1 MADEADMRMGRRQ
14 IGYCP
19 LLGRS
24 MGDNAGLVIR
34 EYPLAGVWSLLS
46 QSISH
51 RYPLS
56 LSPCIY
62 IYSIEDTF
70 GVTLYSHLH
79 FMSVHINTY
88 IYITHRCFKSMCVY
102 IYTYIHTYVDMYVH
116 AQACMSCN
124 PTQHNPLSI
133 PFTTPSQPVRSHPI
147 PSHPSK
153 YPSYY
158 LAQLYVYRHIHIHV
172 YIYICMY
179 VDTLCYPHIIDLDQ
193 HNQLYR

>member
-1 MADEADMRMGRRQ
+1 
-14 IGYCP
+14 
-19 LLGRS
+19 
-24 MGDNAGLVIR
+24 
-34 EYPLAGVWSLLS
+34 
-46 QSISH
+46 
-51 RYPLS
+51 
-56 LSPCIY
+56 
-62 IYSIEDTF
+62 
-70 GVTLYSHLH
+70 
-79 FMSVHINTY
+79 
-88 IYITHRCFKSMCVY
+88 
-102 IYTYIHTYVDMYVH
+102 MYVH